1 MDLEKAF
8 AYIKQNEKRLVDE
21 LVQFLK
27 IPSISAHKEHDAD
40 VARAL
45 EYDKKK
51 LESLGFRTEVWPTRA
66 HAGLFAERTVSADL
80 PTVLIYGHVDVQ
92 PVDPIELWESPPF
105 EPRIHDG
112 KIWARG
118 ADDNKGQHYAQIAGV
133 EAALKGGG
141 ELPVNVKFIIEAD
154 EEYDGEAMAAEFPKH
169 GKKLACDVFVVSDS
183 NFPDADHPAV
193 TLSLRGIQAVE
204 ITITGAA
211 GDKHSG
217 EWGGMLYEP
226 IDVVRWVIQ
235 NLKDFKTGKVL
246 IPGFYDDVVPP
257 NADSRAAIAQR
268 PWNEAEIAKTLG
280 VKKLFHEEGFTAL
293 ESGTLRPTQQVNGI
307 KGGYVGEGFKTVI
320 GNKASAKISMRLVP
334 NQSPEKIL
342 QQFERHVRTLVGD
355 MGTVEFRSFGAGKPF
370 WSDPKSPYVQAGLR
384 ALETAFGKPAIMLAM
399 GGSIPIVPPLVETT
413 GAPCVM
419 MGFGLPGDNLHAP
432 NEHFPIANYLGGAR
446 AAAAYLNEVATRVGA
461 PARR

>member
-21 LVQFLK
+21 LAQFLK

-141 ELPVNVKFIIEAD
+141 ELPVNVKFIIESD
-154 EEYDGEAMAAEFPKH
+154 EEYDGEAMAAELPKH
-169 GKKLACDVFVVSDS
+169 KNELKCDAIVVSDS
-183 NFPDADHPAV
+183 SMPDLDHPAL
-193 TLSLRGIQAVE
+193 TTYLRGIQTFEV
-204 ITITGAA
+204 TITGPAV
-211 GDKHSG
+211 DKHSG
-217 EWGGMLYEP
+217 EWGGMLHEP
-226 IDVVRWVIQ
+226 IDVMRWVTQ
-235 NLKDFKTGKVL
+235 NLKDFKTGRVL
-246 IPGFYDDVVPP
+246 VPGFYDDV
-257 NADSRAAIAQR
+257 
-268 PWNEAEIAKTLG
+268 
-280 VKKLFHEEGFTAL
+280 
-293 ESGTLRPTQQVNGI
+293 
-307 KGGYVGEGFKTVI
+307 
-320 GNKASAKISMRLVP
+320 LVP
-334 NQSPEKIL
+334 SAS
-342 QQFERHVRTLVGD
+342 ERS
-355 MGTVEFRSFGAGKPF
+355 MMNS
-370 WSDPKSPYVQAGLR
+370 
-384 ALETAFGKPAIMLAM
+384 
-399 GGSIPIVPPLVETT
+399 
-413 GAPCVM
+413 APWDDAV
-419 MGFGLPGDNLHAP
+419 
-432 NEHFPIANYLGGAR
+432 
-446 AAAAYLNEVATRVGA
+446 
-461 PARR
+461 